1 MRTALALTHVPFEDL
16 GSLAEELAARDYEV
30 QMVDACTMDLRTVD
44 ALAPALLI
52 VLGGPIGVY
61 ETEAYP
67 FLQWELELLRQ
78 RLAQKAPTLGICLGA
93 QLMAAALGAR
103 VYPGRQGK
111 EIGWAALVPGG
122 NVSAC
127 PAIAE
132 LLIPDLPVLH
142 WHGDTFDLPRGAA
155 HLAASARYPN
165 QAWSLGANI
174 LGLQFHPEVLTA
186 GLERWY
192 VGHASELA
200 AARVDVP
207 WLRSDGRM
215 FGPGLYAAARLFWRR
230 WLDGLEAAAD

>member
-16 GSLAEELAARDYEV
+16 GSLAEELAARDYGV
-30 QMVDACTMDLRTVD
+30 QMVDACTADLRSVD
-44 ALAPALLI
+44 PLAPALLI

-67 FLQWELELLRQ
+67 FLQWELELVRQ
-78 RLAQKAPTLGICLGA
+78 RMAQNVPTLGICLGA
-93 QLMAAALGAR
+93 QLMAAALGAP

-111 EIGWAALVPGG
+111 EIGWAALVPGADAT
-122 NVSAC
+122 AC
-127 PAIAE
+127 PAMAQ

-165 QAWSLGANI
+165 QAWSIGANI
-174 LGLQFHPEVLTA
+174 LGLQFHAEVLA
-186 GLERWY
+186 AALERWY

-200 AARVDVP
+200 AARIDVGR
-207 WLRSDGRM
+207 LRRDGRM
-215 FGPGLYAAARLFWRR
+215 FSPPLYAAARRFWRR
-230 WLDGLEAAAD
+230 WLDDLTV

>member
-16 GSLAEELAARDYEV
+16 GSLAEELSARDIKV
-30 QMVDACTMDLRTVD
+30 QTVDACTADLRAVD
-44 ALAPALLI
+44 VLTPDLLI

-67 FLQWELELLRQ
+67 FLQWELELLHQ
-78 RLAQKAPTLGICLGA
+78 RLAQHSPTLGICLGA
-93 QLMAAALGAR
+93 QLMAAALGAP
-103 VYPGRQGK
+103 VYPGAEGK
-111 EIGWAALVPGG
+111 EIGWAALLPGADAT
-122 NVSAC
+122 AC

-132 LLIPDLPVLH
+132 LLNPDLSVLH

-165 QAWSLGANI
+165 QAWSIGENI
-174 LGLQFHPEVLTA
+174 LGLQFHPEVLTVA
-186 GLERWY
+186 LERWY

-207 WLRSDGRM
+207 RLRSEGRT
-215 FGPGLYAAARLFWRR
+215 FGPALYAAARPFWRR
-230 WLDGLEAAAD
+230 WLDGLDP